1 MEENSTASNVARAI
15 VAALDW
21 SSSPDARKAA
31 VSYLE
36 SVLTNLLSATLSSQ
50 FYVKDLNFIAF
61 VYVAIK
67 AGDIRVLASTSFLL
81 VKKDWSSEIRL
92 HAFKMLQANVSLQAS
107 KNLDLFLLQWLSG
120 EARTEWQQPCH
131 LCAYGAN
138 LFSFILIVF
147 PSTDAEMGAMAP

>member
-61 VYVAIK
+61 VYVA
-67 AGDIRVLASTSFLL
+67 VC
-81 VKKDWSSEIRL
+81 IRL
-92 HAFKMLQANVSLQAS
+92 HQSWCQCHFHFGIFTNSLLKFDCKVWVIYLNLRFFVILYLNVCHSG
-107 KNLDLFLLQWLSG
+107 FL
-120 EARTEWQQPCH
+120 
-131 LCAYGAN
+131 
-138 LFSFILIVF
+138 I
-147 PSTDAEMGAMAP
+147 D